1 MLSWNRWASTKARAV
16 MMAAV
21 FMMQPLGQI
30 VAQLVGLAVLE
41 GYNNN
46 KNIEDCHFSENITI
60 SDVTLVGCGQ
70 EIDGIWRWVT
80 GVGAIP
86 ALVAIYYRFQIR
98 DPGLYDLDVKNEG
111 DRAVKNTVNVY
122 RRVPT
127 YLSFDGTEMQEV
139 NGNGNGNRVLSGNG
153 LGTHELPLPRQFSKA
168 DIKDYFWHRGNWR
181 YVAGTS
187 VCWFLLDV

>member
-1 MLSWNRWASTKARAV
+1 

-21 FMMQPLGQI
+21 FLMQPLGQI
-30 VAQLVGLAVLE
+30 ISQIVGLAVLE
-41 GYNNN
+41 GYNNR
-46 KNIEDCHFSENITI
+46 KNIENCKLRTDCGS
-60 SDVTLVGCGQ
+60 
-70 EIDGIWRWVT
+70 EIDSIWRWVT

-111 DRAVKNTVNVY
+111 DRAMKNTMSVY

-127 YLSFDGTEMQEV
+127 NLHPNDAEMQEADGCASGHGDDFLLS
-139 NGNGNGNRVLSGNG
+139 NGSAAN
-153 LGTHELPLPRQFSKA
+153 EPPLPRQFSA
-168 DIKDYFWHRGNWR
+168 EDMKDFFWDQGNWR